1 MREYELTVVLS
12 PELDE
17 PTREASLSWLSEQ
30 LALAGATEES
40 TTVEIWGQRSLAY
53 DIKDFTSGFYIYYV
67 ATLDPEKTKEME
79 RVMQFREELLRHL
92 LVRKEA

>member
-17 PTREASLSWLSEQ
+17 PGREASLTWLKEQ
-30 LALAGATEES
+30 LTQAGGTAET
-40 TTVEIWGQRSLAY
+40 TTVELWGQRSLAY
-53 DIKDFTSGFYIYYV
+53 PINDFTAGFYVHYLV
-67 ATLDPEKTKEME
+67 SLDPEKTKDME
-79 RVMQFREELLRHL
+79 RTMQFREELLRHL